1 MSQCVPSW
9 DFDEN
14 PRLSLR
20 SNSNSTA
27 PDVPMLD
34 YEVAELTWKNGRPAL
49 LPLLLP
55 STTVKPIPS
64 TTSLT
69 KYNTW
74 DKPRASG
81 TLESIVNQ
89 ANLIPH
95 HHHRNYNSNNHGQK
109 PRSFDGGGG
118 NDMVPWFHHRAAVAT
133 ATTSATMTRD
143 ALFPCSNHT
152 DDQTTTHGG
161 LGTLTH
167 DQDKNVIIKRAN
179 KEARV
184 AVPAAAAFAAAPEWS
199 SRDQSVSGSA
209 TCGRD
214 SQHVTL
220 DTCERDLG
228 VGFTSTSLCSMENT
242 SPRKPCTKATT
253 TGDDHDSVCHSRPQ
267 KRRDKI
273 IQRMKTLQKLVP
285 NSSKILCISNKN
297 KTQKAKSCKVLPLHF
312 PLRRMDMNKFADLH
326 PDGIHLPFFKGV
338 FLISGVLA
346 YDLILLMFAP
356 PFGWFIFTICASVM
370 VLLLYRSRREI
381 LQCCQ
386 EILEPMW
393 HSTSEAFHSLC
404 DWFRQN
410 FQSIWTA
417 PSQASNGSSMPT
429 PNMKEKH
436 VLGSVNNV

>member
-1 MSQCVPSW
+1 MYYTFCKLII
-9 DFDEN
+9 DAIN
-14 PRLSLR
+14 LCR
-20 SNSNSTA
+20 
-27 PDVPMLD
+27 LD
-34 YEVAELTWKNGRPAL
+34 YEVAELTWKNGRPAF

-89 ANLIPH
+89 ATLIPH
-95 HHHRNYNSNNHGQK
+95 HHHRNHNSNNHGQK

-143 ALFPCSNHT
+143 ALVPCSNHT

-167 DQDKNVIIKRAN
+167 DQDKNVIIKRA
-179 KEARV
+179 
-184 AVPAAAAFAAAPEWS
+184 
-199 SRDQSVSGSA
+199 

-220 DTCERDLG
+220 DTCERDLD

-242 SPRKPCTKATT
+242 SPGKPFTKATT

-267 KRRDKI
+267 
-273 IQRMKTLQKLVP
+273 
-285 NSSKILCISNKN
+285 
-297 KTQKAKSCKVLPLHF
+297 
-312 PLRRMDMNKFADLH
+312 
-326 PDGIHLPFFKGV
+326 
-338 FLISGVLA
+338 
-346 YDLILLMFAP
+346 
-356 PFGWFIFTICASVM
+356 AS
-370 VLLLYRSRREI
+370 
-381 LQCCQ
+381 
-386 EILEPMW
+386 
-393 HSTSEAFHSLC
+393 
-404 DWFRQN
+404 
-410 FQSIWTA
+410 
-417 PSQASNGSSMPT
+417 
-429 PNMKEKH
+429 
-436 VLGSVNNV
+436 

>member
-1 MSQCVPSW
+1 MYYTFCKLII
-9 DFDEN
+9 DAIN
-14 PRLSLR
+14 LCR
-20 SNSNSTA
+20 
-27 PDVPMLD
+27 LD

-64 TTSLT
+64 TPSLT

-81 TLESIVNQ
+81 TLESIVNR
-89 ANLIPH
+89 ATLLPH

-143 ALFPCSNHT
+143 ALVPCSNHT

-167 DQDKNVIIKRAN
+167 DQDKNVILKRAN

-242 SPRKPCTKATT
+242 SPGKPFTKATT
-253 TGDDHDSVCHSRPQ
+253 TGDDHDSVCHIRPQ
-267 KRRDKI
+267 
-273 IQRMKTLQKLVP
+273 
-285 NSSKILCISNKN
+285 
-297 KTQKAKSCKVLPLHF
+297 
-312 PLRRMDMNKFADLH
+312 
-326 PDGIHLPFFKGV
+326 
-338 FLISGVLA
+338 
-346 YDLILLMFAP
+346 
-356 PFGWFIFTICASVM
+356 AS
-370 VLLLYRSRREI
+370 
-381 LQCCQ
+381 
-386 EILEPMW
+386 
-393 HSTSEAFHSLC
+393 
-404 DWFRQN
+404 
-410 FQSIWTA
+410 
-417 PSQASNGSSMPT
+417 
-429 PNMKEKH
+429 
-436 VLGSVNNV
+436 

>member
-1 MSQCVPSW
+1 MYYTFCKLII
-9 DFDEN
+9 DAIN
-14 PRLSLR
+14 LCR
-20 SNSNSTA
+20 
-27 PDVPMLD
+27 LD

-64 TTSLT
+64 TPSLT

-89 ANLIPH
+89 ATLIPH

-143 ALFPCSNHT
+143 ALVPCSNHT

-184 AVPAAAAFAAAPEWS
+184 AVPAAAAAAAPEWS

-242 SPRKPCTKATT
+242 SPGKPFTKATP

-267 KRRDKI
+267 
-273 IQRMKTLQKLVP
+273 
-285 NSSKILCISNKN
+285 
-297 KTQKAKSCKVLPLHF
+297 
-312 PLRRMDMNKFADLH
+312 
-326 PDGIHLPFFKGV
+326 
-338 FLISGVLA
+338 
-346 YDLILLMFAP
+346 
-356 PFGWFIFTICASVM
+356 AS
-370 VLLLYRSRREI
+370 
-381 LQCCQ
+381 
-386 EILEPMW
+386 
-393 HSTSEAFHSLC
+393 
-404 DWFRQN
+404 
-410 FQSIWTA
+410 
-417 PSQASNGSSMPT
+417 
-429 PNMKEKH
+429 
-436 VLGSVNNV
+436 